1 MRTIRA
7 KGFIFIIGTLVR
19 EKPFCK
25 RLGCC
30 SVESL
35 AKSPDPFKLFETWL
49 RDAQKAGI
57 HNADAMTLA
66 TATRGGIPSARMVLF
81 KGMIRGGFSFFTN
94 YQSDKARDLDANP
107 RAALVFHWDSFE
119 RQIRIEGRVERCT
132 KAESDRYFACRPR
145 ESRIGA
151 WASPQ
156 SSVIPDRAELE
167 LKLAAVEKRFA
178 GKNKIPRPAF
188 WGGYRIVP
196 ETIEFWSGRVHRLH
210 ERKVY
215 KRSGRGWKTAL
226 LAP

>member
-1 MRTIRA
+1 MPKTQ
-7 KGFIFIIGTLVR
+7 V
-19 EKPFCK
+19 
-25 RLGCC
+25 
-30 SVESL
+30 
-35 AKSPDPFKLFETWL
+35 PDPIQLFDVWL

-81 KGMIRGGFSFFTN
+81 KGRVRGGFSFYTN
-94 YQSDKARDLDANP
+94 YQSTKSRNLDSNP

-132 KAESDRYFACRPR
+132 KAESDRYFASRAR

-167 LKLAAVEKRFA
+167 LSLAAIEKRFA
-178 GKNKIPRPAF
+178 GKSKIPRPPF
-188 WGGYRIVP
+188 WGGYRVIP
-196 ETIEFWSGRVHRLH
+196 ERIEFWQGRVHRLH
-210 ERKVY
+210 ERVSYTRK
-215 KRSGRGWKTAL
+215 GRGWKTAL